1 VTVFIWLARHEL
13 PHTNGSNGPSKKS
26 SKGLRTTPKVGP
38 SIAVCFRSKAVTNAR
53 SGPPEVADKG
63 PKAGRGLHNA
73 VLPRRLHVYSA
84 KVSGMAV
91 GPRSEVERPVNG
103 G

>member
-1 VTVFIWLARHEL
+1 MTVFIWLARHEL

-53 SGPPEVADKG
+53 SGPPELADKA
-63 PKAGRGLHNA
+63 PKASRGLHNGLFTCLQHESERDGGRTT
-73 VLPRRLHVYSA
+73 VL
-84 KVSGMAV
+84 SGTA
-91 GPRSEVERPVNG
+91 R
-103 G
+103 